1 MKLKIT
7 ILSLMYLLLFTACNQ
22 SSSSIS
28 IGGQP
33 LDIKVDFAYQI
44 NQDKSVIFTPNIKG
58 LPEGAEVLYKWD
70 FNTDKP
76 NTMVSNE
83 QNPTYMYAD
92 TGVYKVTLTITYN
105 GNQYV
110 SSVKTIEIKQDI
122 NLSVS
127 FSYTINGKQV
137 SFIPEITGT
146 TGNENISYLWN
157 FGGQVV
163 ETGKETEKAPTV
175 TYNDYG
181 TFNVSLTVTAEHQEF
196 YSPVL
201 NITLENVSIMSHNYN
216 IDAYTTTYIYHMN
229 NELFV
234 AESQFGYSL
243 RQYNFALENDKVKKI
258 VLGRKAYA
266 LITEQGKLYTWGR
279 SDAGALGF
287 GADKINQYKADPA
300 LLDVSSKKIKD
311 IFVFNN
317 YNNDAFIA
325 LADDGSVY
333 AWGYNSNRRLAIDSS
348 DNVTTPTAIESLKD
362 KNIIDIKIYQE
373 LVFALGKDGKL
384 YNWGKDGTG
393 SGIMGRGNTTS
404 ETYPSVI
411 PDLADINI
419 KQIFLP
425 KGNGN
430 FVYAI
435 ADNGDVYSWGR
446 DENAGLLGHGSAEN
460 VISIPKR
467 IDMANI
473 TGTII
478 DIVISS
484 SKSVFML
491 SDNGY
496 VYSNGRNTN
505 GQLGTGADTVNTVIL
520 RPTKIEIPNNDII
533 KDIQVSN
540 GKSGSYSVF
549 FISES
554 GKIYSAGSEVK
565 GQLGLGESSGNA
577 VVPALVTALE
587 NEKIVKFINVLYSSY
602 AITENGSLYV
612 WGDNQYTQLGVVN
625 NPSYDYY
632 KYDPVKVGSLDGYV
646 SNIAYDDKNI
656 YILLQDGRV
665 FASGYNHKN
674 GPVEITYIPE

>member
-58 LPEGAEVLYKWD
+58 LPENAEVLYKWD
-70 FNTDKP
+70 FNTDNP
-76 NTMVSNE
+76 NTMVSKE

-92 TGVYKVTLTITYN
+92 TGVYKVQLTITYN

-127 FSYTINGKQV
+127 FSYTVNDKQV
-137 SFIPEITGT
+137 SFSPEITGT

-163 ETGKETEKAPTV
+163 ETGKETEKTPTV
-175 TYNDYG
+175 TYNNYG
-181 TFNVSLTVTAEHQEF
+181 IYSVSLTVTAGNKEF
-196 YSPVL
+196 QSPII
-201 NITLENVSIMSHNYN
+201 NITLENVGIVAHNYSLN
-216 IDAYTTTYIYHMN
+216 ASTPTYMYYMN

-234 AESQFGYSL
+234 AESKFGYKL
-243 RQYNFALENDKVKKI
+243 RKHIFTLENDKVKKI
-258 VLGRKAYA
+258 VVANKAYA
-266 LITEQGKLYTWGR
+266 LITEQGQLYVWGR
-279 SDAGALGF
+279 SDVGALGA
-287 GADKINQYKADPA
+287 GAGVTYKAEPFLIDIEG
-300 LLDVSSKKIKD
+300 KKIKD

-317 YNNDAFIA
+317 YSNDAFIV

-333 AWGYNSNRRLAIDSS
+333 AWGYNSSKRLAIDSS
-348 DNVTTPTAIESLKD
+348 ENVSTPTIIENLKD

-384 YNWGKDGTG
+384 YNWGKDSSNAGM
-393 SGIMGRGNTTS
+393 MGRGDISS
-404 ETYPSVI
+404 EIFPTVI
-411 PDLADINI
+411 PDLENINV
-419 KQIFLP
+419 KKVFLP
-425 KGNGN
+425 KGNGS
-430 FVYAI
+430 FVYVI
-435 ADNGDVYSWGR
+435 ADNGEIYSWGR

-473 TGTII
+473 TGKII

-491 SDNGY
+491 SDNGQ
-496 VYSNGRNTN
+496 VYGNGRNTN
-505 GQLGTGADTVNTVIL
+505 GQLGTGADTLNIAVL
-520 RPTKIEIPNNDII
+520 SPTKIEIPDNDII
-533 KDIQVSN
+533 KDIQVSD

-554 GKIYSAGSEVK
+554 GKIYSAGSEVN

-577 VVPALVTALE
+577 LVPALITALE
-587 NEKIVKFINVLYSSY
+587 NEKIVKFRNVLYSSY

-612 WGDNQYTQLGVVN
+612 WGDNQHTQLGVVN
-625 NPSYDYY
+625 NPSYDFY
-632 KYDPVKVGSLDGYV
+632 KYEPVKVDGVEGYV

-656 YILLQDGRV
+656 YILLQDSRV
-665 FASGYNHKN
+665 FASGFNHKN